1 MQNRCLLSK
10 WLFKLLNEKGLWQD
24 IPRKKYLQNKTL
36 SQVEK
41 KRGDSQFWNGLMEV
55 KDHFLARGRFVVH
68 SGHQVSFWEDLWI
81 GDKPFKLMFPSLYSL
96 VRNKGATVA
105 HVLSTSPLNV
115 TFRRALVGDNTDK
128 WLRLVGSILQVQL
141 DDQNDC
147 FSWSLS
153 NKTFYVQSMYKDI
166 MSSERV
172 PQQCITWKVKFP
184 LKIKIFL
191 WYLNK
196 GVILTKD
203 NLVKRQWKGNTSC
216 SFCDTN
222 ETIQHQFFDC
232 HMARMVWNA
241 VSITFGFP
249 PPTNTNSLFGS
260 WLKNFHFRLRNQILI
275 RAAAI
280 S

>member
-1 MQNRCLLSK
+1 MA
-10 WLFKLLNEKGLWQD
+10 
-24 IPRKKYLQNKTL
+24 
-36 SQVEK
+36 
-41 KRGDSQFWNGLMEV
+41 EV
-55 KDHFLARGRFVVH
+55 SRF
-68 SGHQVSFWEDLWI
+68 
-81 GDKPFKLMFPSLYSL
+81 Y
-96 VRNKGATVA
+96 
-105 HVLSTSPLNV
+105 
-115 TFRRALVGDNTDK
+115 
-128 WLRLVGSILQVQL
+128 ILQVQL
-141 DDQNDC
+141 DDQKDC

-153 NKTFYVQSMYKDI
+153 NKTFSVQSMYKDI
-166 MSSERV
+166 MKDDGV
-172 PQQCITWKVKFP
+172 PQQCITWKVKLP

-203 NLVKRQWKGNTSC
+203 NLVKRQRKGNTSC

-275 RAAAI
+275 GQQLSAGLCG
-280 S
+280 